1 MLHNIEHKRGF
12 TLIEVLVAATIIAVL
27 TSIGVVSY
35 QAANRR
41 ARDAKRK
48 ADLEQIRAALEMYKA
63 DSNWYPNTGTGNWTN
78 TSNLEAPLIKYL
90 SPIPSPP
97 KTGEI
102 YYYKADNF
110 KDGHYYGYCLSSN
123 MEASNPT
130 DSCTPH
136 SDHKYGLKSP

>member
-1 MLHNIEHKRGF
+1 VIHNTSSQRGF

-63 DSNWYPNTGTGNWTN
+63 DSNWYPSGSWIDVSGLPITG
-78 TSNLEAPLIKYL
+78 YL

-97 KTGEI
+97 KTGEV
-102 YYYKADNF
+102 YYYNAANPS
-110 KDGHYYGYCLSSN
+110 DGHYYGYCLSSK
-123 MEASNPT
+123 MEGSITNPSS
-130 DSCTPH
+130 SCTY
-136 SDHKYGLKSP
+136 SGSGYNYGLKSP